1 MDSTV
6 FRVVKNRNYTTV
18 SNIHIFDKSLSLRAK
33 GLLTQML
40 ALPPD
45 WDFTRS
51 GLVTLNP
58 DGKDSVS
65 SGLKELE
72 NRGYLFRYQARGE
85 RGRLG
90 KNIYYIFENPQE
102 NPFIQFKESALSKSE
117 IVVIV
122 EKLEKSAFSPL
133 TENPS
138 AVNPSTV
145 NPSTVNPSTESPVTG
160 YPSTENQTQLNTNKS
175 STNKTSTNLSI
186 TKESKIDMMRYDAL
200 KSQIKENVEF
210 DYYLA
215 NYPTQIGEI
224 EEIVELIAEMML
236 TRNDEVIV
244 GKRSYDADLVRDR
257 LSNFNGEHMD
267 YLLRSLKE
275 ARPSINNITN
285 YLKTSIINAPA
296 SITNEATTTLRS
308 MGVI

>member
-1 MDSTV
+1 
-6 FRVVKNRNYTTV
+6 
-18 SNIHIFDKSLSLRAK
+18 
-33 GLLTQML
+33 
-40 ALPPD
+40 
-45 WDFTRS
+45 
-51 GLVTLNP
+51 
-58 DGKDSVS
+58 
-65 SGLKELE
+65 
-72 NRGYLFRYQARGE
+72 
-85 RGRLG
+85 
-90 KNIYYIFENPQE
+90 
-102 NPFIQFKESALSKSE
+102 
-117 IVVIV
+117 
-122 EKLEKSAFSPL
+122 
-133 TENPS
+133 
-138 AVNPSTV
+138 
-145 NPSTVNPSTESPVTG
+145 
-160 YPSTENQTQLNTNKS
+160 
-175 STNKTSTNLSI
+175 
-186 TKESKIDMMRYDAL
+186 MMRYDAL

-285 YLKTSIINAPA
+285 YLKTSIINATA